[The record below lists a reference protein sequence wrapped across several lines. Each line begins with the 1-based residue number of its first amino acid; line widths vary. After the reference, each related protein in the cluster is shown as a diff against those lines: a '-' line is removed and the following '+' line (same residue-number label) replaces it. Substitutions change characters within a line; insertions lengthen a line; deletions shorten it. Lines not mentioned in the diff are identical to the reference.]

1 MMKKMRTT
9 SGWYAMMLGLGAA
22 GLVWSAGLGLAQE
35 TKALAGHYY
44 LQGVHEV
51 GSELLLHPDGRFEY
65 FLAYGAYDESATGTW
80 KVQDG
85 RVLLNTAGTATPPSF
100 RLKQRASRPER
111 PLTIEV
117 HDQNGRGLAA
127 IDLVIDYGDNHQETG
142 YTQSYGW
149 QAVRPRRLPKA
160 IGLGL
165 KMYNLEPQWFK
176 VTGSDNY
183 YVFEFNPGDLG
194 RAKFRDTPLT
204 PENGDLVMEREGRK
218 LRYVKGGER

>member
-1 MMKKMRTT
+1 MKTLRSTYGFYT
-9 SGWYAMMLGLGAA
+9 IVLCLGAA
-22 GLVWSAGLGLAQE
+22 SLIWGAWPGLAQE

-80 KVQDG
+80 KVQGG
-85 RVLLNTAGTATPPSF
+85 RVLLNTAGTATPPRF
-100 RLKQRASRPER
+100 RLKQGASRPER
-111 PLTIEV
+111 PLTVEV

-127 IDLVIDYGDNHQETG
+127 IDLVIDYGDNNQETG

-149 QAVRPRRLPKA
+149 QAARTRGLPKA

-176 VTGSDNY
+176 VTGTDNY

-218 LRYVKGGER
+218 LRYVKGGRH